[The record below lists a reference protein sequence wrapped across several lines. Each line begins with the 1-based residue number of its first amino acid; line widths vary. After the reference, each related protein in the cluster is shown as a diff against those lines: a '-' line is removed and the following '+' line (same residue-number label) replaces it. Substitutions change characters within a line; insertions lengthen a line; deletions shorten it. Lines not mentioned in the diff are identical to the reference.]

1 MGGCPTGTAP
11 GSFPRGGRKR
21 GLQTDLQNEI
31 VQEIEDLLA
40 RQSIAD
46 LDLEALEMAAR
57 CQALRLAARALEQR
71 LNTDTSDYVGPELP
85 CPCGGSAKYHGRHG
99 KTFESV
105 LGPLHL
111 QRAYYH
117 CEPCESGFCPRDRTL
132 GLESFSLTPG
142 VLRMTAS
149 AAALVSFQESS
160 GLLHELAGVEVS
172 VKQVERAAEALGA
185 EIAVEEQQPVEKR
198 GEVAPAAPTMY
209 LGMDGTGV
217 PMRAQEV
224 QDRAG
229 KQADGSAKTREAKL
243 VTIWTAESRDKEGK
257 PVRDPGS
264 VTYSAAI
271 ESAATLDTSP
281 HLSDFAARVQREA
294 NRRGFTEAQRPVVLG
309 DGSAWIWN
317 TATELFPQGTQILDR
332 FHAKEHLRQVGKVIY
347 GDSPEGKPWIQTRY
361 DELDEGCLKSVVQAL
376 HGHAGQYKEAR
387 ECVRYIWNN
396 RRRMR
401 YPKFHKQGFCT
412 STGVVE
418 AGCKVVIGTRL
429 KRAGMHWTVKGAN
442 RIIASRC
449 SKLSGRFEDFWER
462 RSDQRKTAA

>member
-1 MGGCPTGTAP
+1 
-11 GSFPRGGRKR
+11 
-21 GLQTDLQNEI
+21 
-31 VQEIEDLLA
+31 
-40 RQSIAD
+40 
-46 LDLEALEMAAR
+46 LDLEAVEMAAR
-57 CQALRLAARALEQR
+57 RQALRIAARALEQR
-71 LNTDTSDYVGPELP
+71 LNSDSSDHVGAELP
-85 CPCGGSAKYHGRHG
+85 CPCGGAAQYHGRHQ

-117 CEPCESGFCPRDRTL
+117 CEQCQSGFCPRDRVL

-149 AAALVSFQESS
+149 AAALVSFEESS

-172 VKQVERAAEALGA
+172 TKQVERAAEGLGA
-185 EIAVEEQQPVEKR
+185 EIAVDEHQQVEKLA
-198 GEVAPAAPTMY
+198 EVTPTMY

-224 QDRAG
+224 ADRAG
-229 KQADGSAKTREAKL
+229 KQADGSAKTREAKI
-243 VTIWTAESRDKEGK
+243 VTIWTAESRDAEGK

-264 VTYSAAI
+264 ITYSAAI

-281 HLSDFAARVQREA
+281 ELSAFAARVLREA
-294 NRRGFTEAQRPVVLG
+294 NRRGFPEAARGVVLG
-309 DGSAWIWN
+309 DGSPWIWN
-317 TATELFPQGTQILDR
+317 TATELFPQATQILDR
-332 FHAKEHLRQVGKVIY
+332 FHAKEHLSKVGKTIY
-347 GDSPEGKPWIQTRY
+347 GDNTEGKPWIQSRY
-361 DELDEGCLKSVVQAL
+361 DELDNGRLKSLVQAL
-376 HGHAGQYKEAR
+376 HGHARQYPEAR
-387 ECVRYIWNN
+387 ECIRYIWNN

-401 YPKFHKQGFCT
+401 YPKFDQQGLCT

-429 KRAGMHWTVKGAN
+429 KRAGMHWSVKGAN
-442 RIIASRC
+442 AIIALRC

-462 RSDQRKTAA
+462 RSERKQVAA